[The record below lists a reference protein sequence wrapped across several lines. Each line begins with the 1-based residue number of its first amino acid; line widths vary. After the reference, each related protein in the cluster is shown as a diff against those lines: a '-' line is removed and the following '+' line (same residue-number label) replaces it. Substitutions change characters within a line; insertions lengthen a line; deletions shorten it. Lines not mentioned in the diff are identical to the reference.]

1 MPRAIGPFLSG
12 ALAALAGG
20 CGWLAVVGGATF
32 AMGPMRLPMVYA
44 LTPLLGL
51 ALFQLVFSGLT
62 GRWRGWRFWAV
73 ALPFSACLWAL
84 GVAVAITAQAAPL
97 TALLGVL
104 ALHLAFGLWA
114 LSVTGPAR

>member
-1 MPRAIGPFLSG
+1 MSRAIGPFLSG
-12 ALAALAGG
+12 VLAALAGG
-20 CGWLAVVGGATF
+20 WGWLALVGGSTF
-32 AMGPMRLPMVYA
+32 VAGPTRLPMVYA
-44 LTPLLGL
+44 LTPVLGL

-73 ALPFSACLWAL
+73 ALPFSACIWTL
-84 GVAVAITAQAAPL
+84 GVAVAITGQAAPL

-114 LSVTGPAR
+114 LSMTRPAP